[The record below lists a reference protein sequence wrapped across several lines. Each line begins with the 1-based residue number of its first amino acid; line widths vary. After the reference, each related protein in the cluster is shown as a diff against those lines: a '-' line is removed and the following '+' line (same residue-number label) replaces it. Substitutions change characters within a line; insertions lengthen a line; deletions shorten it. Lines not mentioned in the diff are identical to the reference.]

1 VELWRAIGSWTGI
14 HTFHGGCQRCQ
25 PPLTYRVDDRQ
36 FESREDSR
44 EGCNIFEKQ
53 PDSESWLGP
62 SGSRTG
68 NLGDG
73 LTGLTIRHS
82 ALHITLRD
90 EYACLHHG
98 LHAPHFC
105 YQAFRALIM
114 GVTYSPTLDTRQA
127 APTRP
132 LCPTSARDPPSSSS
146 SQLASALMSL
156 SHPTASISN
165 NFQLII
171 NDALNSYKKRTK
183 KDLLSHPLAT
193 QLQTC
198 NSPGDILAVLHQQ
211 VQGLDQSRSSDD
223 RLIKWLD
230 PAVNVLYT
238 LSETLGEGVS
248 LVSLRTNSSDN

>member
-1 VELWRAIGSWTGI
+1 MELWRAIGSWTGI

-25 PPLTYRVDDRQ
+25 PPLTYKVDDRQ
-36 FESREDSR
+36 FELREDSR
-44 EGCNIFEKQ
+44 EGCNIRFRIVARTIGL
-53 PDSESWLGP
+53 PDRESGRRLVLRP
-62 SGSRTG
+62 DR
-68 NLGDG
+68 
-73 LTGLTIRHS
+73 LTIRHS
-82 ALHITLRD
+82 ALHITIRD